1 MFVLDSGNSTSE
13 RLWHPNATTRGT
25 WAIYQSCI
33 ITIGLC
39 VWQSIH
45 LNIPPP
51 HEAWYKQTM
60 RKAGFALTA
69 LIAPELVA
77 FIAWYSADLEVRC
90 RSLIILLTVLT
101 GNSFPRRRVSSEP
114 SMRAG
119 EYLIGHGG
127 HFAPL
132 LVKRYG

>member
-13 RLWHPNATTRGT
+13 RAWHSKITTRGT

-60 RKAGFALTA
+60 RKVGFALTA

-77 FIAWYSADLEVRC
+77 FVAWYSADPGVRC
-90 RSLIILLTVLT
+90 
-101 GNSFPRRRVSSEP
+101 
-114 SMRAG
+114 
-119 EYLIGHGG
+119 H
-127 HFAPL
+127 
-132 LVKRYG
+132 

>member
-13 RLWHPNATTRGT
+13 RVWHPNVTVRGT
-25 WAIYQSCI
+25 WSIYQSCI

-60 RKAGFALTA
+60 RKVGFALTA

-77 FIAWYSADLEVRC
+77 FVAWYSADLRVRC
-90 RSLIILLTVLT
+90 RSLILPLTLLT
-101 GNSFPRRRVSSEP
+101 GNSIPRRSELSEP
-114 SMRAG
+114 SMGAE
-119 EYLIGHGG
+119 EYITGRGG
-127 HFAPL
+127 HFAPS
-132 LVKRYG
+132 LVKRCG

>member
-13 RLWHPNATTRGT
+13 RVWHENVTTRGT

-60 RKAGFALTA
+60 RKVGFALTA

-77 FIAWYSADLEVRC
+77 FIAWYSADPEVWC
-90 RSLIILLTVLT
+90 RL
-101 GNSFPRRRVSSEP
+101 
-114 SMRAG
+114 
-119 EYLIGHGG
+119 
-127 HFAPL
+127 
-132 LVKRYG
+132 